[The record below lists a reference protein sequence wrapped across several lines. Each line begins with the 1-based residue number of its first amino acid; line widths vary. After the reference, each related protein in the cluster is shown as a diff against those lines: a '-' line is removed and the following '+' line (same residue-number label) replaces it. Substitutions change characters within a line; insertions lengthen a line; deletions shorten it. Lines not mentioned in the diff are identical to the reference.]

1 MAASNDQ
8 RLERR
13 ARDVERDV
21 PDVVVAARASN
32 EGSIARVGA
41 CGESNRIQPKSDIVT
56 SRRVASRAMS
66 REWRR
71 GRLSFKEKFI
81 DPCVVDG
88 VLVRQY
94 ASAEAFAKSTATS
107 TAGRRD
113 DDDDDDDDRVPGT
126 GFTVWDASALL
137 GKYVGREDVWERL
150 TAGKRRD
157 GTRAPT
163 TTLELGAGTGLAT
176 LLVAS
181 SEIASR
187 EEGGLVCVMTDL
199 PEVVALAR
207 ANARENKEENG
218 GRVPRRVL
226 LATRGVRWGRE
237 EDVEALPE
245 AIRWPDVV
253 LGADLMYTSDQGV
266 IRALAKTTGMLV
278 RDSGRVAVFAA
289 CREHRPESIELFV
302 SILETEGFTVR
313 RVPASTVHPDYP
325 ASDDEFEILECWRR

>member
-8 RLERR
+8 RLEGR

-21 PDVVVAARASN
+21 LDVVVAAARV
-32 EGSIARVGA
+32 ERRTIARVGA

-56 SRRVASRAMS
+56 SRSRRVARHVA
-66 REWRR
+66 RVATGETVVD
-71 GRLSFKEKFI
+71 GKFI

-107 TAGRRD
+107 TAEYDD

-126 GFTVWDASALL
+126 GFHR
-137 GKYVGREDVWERL
+137 VGRERAFGEIRRARGRVG
-150 TAGKRRD
+150 TAHGGEASRRD
-157 GTRAPT
+157 ARADDDAR
-163 TTLELGAGTGLAT
+163 AGRGDGLAT

-218 GRVPRRVL
+218 GRAAAPGAL
-226 LATRGVRWGRE
+226 GDARGAMGTGGGCGGASGGDTVAGRGF
-237 EDVEALPE
+237 
-245 AIRWPDVV
+245 
-253 LGADLMYTSDQGV
+253 GADLMYTPDEGV

-278 RDSGRVAVFAA
+278 RIRTLPPPFAA
-289 CREHRPESIELFV
+289 CREHRPERSN
-302 SILETEGFTVR
+302 SSSPSWR
-313 RVPASTVHPDYP
+313 RKDSRCDACRRRRCTRIIPRATMS
-325 ASDDEFEILECWRR
+325 SEILECWRR